1 VSDREI
7 FGKCAWRLIP
17 LMLLLYIVNYLDRV
31 NVGFAALTMNKDLGF
46 SPEIFGFGAGIF
58 FFSYALA
65 QVPFGVVLERV
76 GAKRAVSCIML
87 VWGVLSASTA
97 LVKSPMGFYAVRF
110 LLGVAE
116 AGFFP
121 GMLFYLTLWFPHAHR
136 ARFTALFVTGIPL
149 ASIIGGP
156 LSGLI
161 LRMDRMGGL
170 HGWQWLFLMEGIP
183 AALLAFAVLKWLPD
197 GPASALFLSREEKD
211 FIALRIGQDDT
222 ESGSAKEHNL
232 WAALRDPRVLALGVV
247 GFGNGAA
254 LYGSGVWLPQMI
266 KALGFSNLETGFVV
280 ALPYVAAVAAMI
292 LWARSSDAKG
302 ERIWH
307 IAIPL
312 LVGAAG
318 FAGASVAP
326 SNLLMMVALTF
337 AMVGT
342 LSYFGPFFAFPSSF
356 LSGPAAAGGLALVA
370 AMANF
375 GGFIGPTVIGMIR
388 ERTGGYADAMIAL
401 AIGLTASAVIILLL
415 GIAMSARK
423 TQTA

>member
-1 VSDREI
+1 MTEGDQV

-17 LMLLLYIVNYLDRV
+17 FMLLLYIVNYLDRV

-46 SPEIFGFGAGIF
+46 SPGTFGFGAGIF

-65 QVPFGVVLERV
+65 QVPFGIILERV
-76 GAKRAVSCIML
+76 GARRAVFCIML
-87 VWGVLSASTA
+87 VWGFLSASTA
-97 LVKSPMGFYAVRF
+97 LVTSPAGFYAVRF

-161 LRMDRMGGL
+161 LGMDGLGGL
-170 HGWQWLFLMEGIP
+170 HGWQWLFLMEGLP
-183 AALLAFAVLKWLPD
+183 AALLAFAVLKYLPD
-197 GPASALFLSREEKD
+197 GPASAPFLSLTEKEN
-211 FIALRIGQDDT
+211 IARRIGADST
-222 ESGSAKEHNL
+222 AKEHNL
-232 WAALRDPRVLALGVV
+232 WPALRDPRVLALGVV
-247 GFGNGAA
+247 GVGNGAA

-266 KALGFSNLETGFVV
+266 KAMGFSNLQTGFVV
-280 ALPYVAAVAAMI
+280 ALPYAAAAAAMI
-292 LWARSSDAKG
+292 LWGRSSDKRG
-302 ERIWH
+302 ERTWH

-318 FAGASVAP
+318 FAGASIAH
-326 SNLLMMVALTF
+326 SNLLMVLALTF
-337 AMVGT
+337 AVVGT

-356 LSGPAAAGGLALVA
+356 LSGPAAAGGIALVA
-370 AMANF
+370 ALANL
-375 GGFIGPTVIGMIR
+375 GGFLGPTIIGMIR
-388 ERTGGYADAMIAL
+388 QRTGGYADAMAAL
-401 AIGLTASAVIILLL
+401 AIALTVSAAIIVVL
-415 GIAMSARK
+415 GFTIGARK
-423 TQTA
+423 AKMT